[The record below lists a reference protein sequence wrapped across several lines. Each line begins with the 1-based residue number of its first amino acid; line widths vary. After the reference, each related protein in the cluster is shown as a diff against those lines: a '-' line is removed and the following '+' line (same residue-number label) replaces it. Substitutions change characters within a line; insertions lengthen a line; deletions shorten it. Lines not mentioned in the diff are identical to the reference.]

1 MATGR
6 ARPRK
11 QRAKMSVIRGVWTF
25 ILPGLGFVV
34 TWLTDMERITVY
46 FSVPV
51 ALVLGA
57 FLYALKRYFW
67 PDTEF

>member
-1 MATGR
+1 MG
-6 ARPRK
+6 
-11 QRAKMSVIRGVWTF
+11 VVRGVWTF